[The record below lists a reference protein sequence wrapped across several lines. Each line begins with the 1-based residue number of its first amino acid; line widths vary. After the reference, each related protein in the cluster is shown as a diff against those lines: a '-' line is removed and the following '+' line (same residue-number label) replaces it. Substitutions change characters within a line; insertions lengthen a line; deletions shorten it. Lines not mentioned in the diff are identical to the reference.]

1 MNDFLSQFEKQ
12 PKALKIGILCFLLLL
27 IAFVEYQF
35 FISSRNEVMNKNE
48 KEIAKLQKDYSES
61 QAIADNL
68 ENFIAQVAFLDEE
81 LKRALLLLPN
91 EEDIQGVLR
100 AVSKEANITNVR
112 LISFKPQS
120 RANKG
125 FYSSLT
131 MTIKFEGSFHDIAKF
146 IDRVGKLKRIINVSD
161 IVFERVGGKS
171 HTVSAKATTYMFG
184 GNA

>member
-1 MNDFLSQFEKQ
+1 MNEFLSQFEKQ
-12 PKALKIGILCFLLLL
+12 PRALKVGVLCFLLLL
-27 IAFVEYQF
+27 IVFVEYQF
-35 FISSRNEVMNKNE
+35 FVSPRNVEIDKNE
-48 KEIAKLQKDYSES
+48 KEISKLEKDYSES

-100 AVSKEANITNVR
+100 VISKEANITNIR
-112 LISFKPQS
+112 LVSFKPQN

-161 IVFERVGGKS
+161 IVFERVSGNS
-171 HTVSAKATTYMFG
+171 LTVTAKATTYMFG
-184 GNA
+184 GN

>member
-1 MNDFLSQFEKQ
+1 MNQFLAQFEKQ
-12 PKALKIGILCFLLLL
+12 PKALKMGVLCFLLLVIL
-27 IAFVEYQF
+27 FVEYQF
-35 FISSRNEVMNKNE
+35 FISSRNAEIDKNQKEISKLE
-48 KEIAKLQKDYSES
+48 KEYSES

-68 ENFIAQVAFLDEE
+68 ESFIAQVAFLDEE

-100 AVSKEANITNVR
+100 AISKEANVTNVR
-112 LISFKPQS
+112 LISFKPQN

-125 FYSSLT
+125 FYASLT

-161 IVFERVGGKS
+161 IVFERVADKS
-171 HTVSAKATTYMFG
+171 LTVTAKATTYMFG
-184 GNA
+184 GNS